1 MAWTRELPP
10 CEHLEMVREVEPG
23 GTGCGECLAV
33 GDTWVHLRLCLGCG
47 NVGCCDQSKN
57 THARKHAGAAEHPIA
72 RSFEAGEAWRWCYLD
87 SRFV

>member
-10 CEHLEMVREVEPG
+10 CEHIDLIQEVEPG
-23 GTGCGECLAV
+23 SAGCAECLAI
-33 GDTWVHLRLCLGCG
+33 GDTWFHLRLCLSCG

-57 THARKHAGAAEHPIA
+57 THARKHAGVSEHPIV
-72 RSFEAGEAWRWCYLD
+72 RSFEVGETWRWCYPD

>member
-10 CEHLEMVREVEPG
+10 CEHLGLIKEVEPG
-23 GTGCGECLAV
+23 SDGCAECLAI
-33 GDTWVHLRLCLGCG
+33 GDSWVHLRLCLSCG

-57 THARKHAGAAEHPIA
+57 THARKHAGSVEHPIV
-72 RSFEAGEAWRWCYLD
+72 RSFEVGEAWRWCYPD